1 MPKILK
7 KLKEELKIRSAK
19 TVAGICDALAT
30 NRNQRESADISQMED
45 RVMLSATPMV
55 VPVDANTAPTATPV
69 ALDSMADDSGVI
81 TLSLI
86 HI

>member
-19 TVAGICDALAT
+19 TVADICDALTT
-30 NRNQRESADISQMED
+30 NRNQRQSADISQMED

-55 VPVDANTAPTATPV
+55 VPADANAAPTTTPV
-69 ALDSMADDSGVI
+69 ALALIAED
-81 TLSLI
+81 LSLI